1 MGWICEPLVLVQP
14 YAAWLVLDL
23 AAPKFEDPSNFP
35 THSIG
40 MHHPGLFVFCFTPLK
55 ILTLEAAD
63 TGISFRG
70 FFVCL

>member
-1 MGWICEPLVLVQP
+1 
-14 YAAWLVLDL
+14 VLDL